1 MPDLQVSLKF
11 LIDLS
16 LNNDKVWF
24 NANKD
29 YYHKAYNE
37 FAEFIDLLIP
47 EIKKIDNNVNVTSS
61 KQCLFRIYRDVRFS
75 HDKNPYKTNFGAY
88 IVKDGK
94 KSPYAGYYLHME
106 PDNSF
111 IGGGIYMP
119 QNEILKNIRV
129 YILKNAEKFRGII
142 YDPVFIDV
150 FGELMDHKLKSAP
163 RGFAKDHPDLDL
175 ILHKSYAVG
184 HMLSDNSW
192 HDPDLIDRIIKVFK
206 IQYKLNSFL
215 NNAL

>member
-1 MPDLQVSLKF
+1 MVDLQVCLKF

-16 LNNDKVWF
+16 LNNDKLWF
-24 NANKD
+24 NSNKS
-29 YYHKAYNE
+29 YYLQAYNE
-37 FAEFIDLLIP
+37 FEKLIDLLIP
-47 EIKKIDNNVNVTSS
+47 EIKRFDNSLNVSS
-61 KQCLFRIYRDVRFS
+61 AKQCLFRIYRDVRFS

-94 KSPYAGYYLHME
+94 KSPYAGYYIHME

-119 QNEILKNIRV
+119 QPVVLKKIRENILKNTEGF
-129 YILKNAEKFRGII
+129 KEII
-142 YDPVFIDV
+142 SEPVFKNH

-163 RGFAKDHPDLDL
+163 RGFDKNHPELDL
-175 ILHKSYAVG
+175 ILYKSYAVA
-184 HMLSDNSW
+184 HIMPDKVW
-192 HDPDLIDRIIKVFK
+192 HEAGLIDKITEVFK